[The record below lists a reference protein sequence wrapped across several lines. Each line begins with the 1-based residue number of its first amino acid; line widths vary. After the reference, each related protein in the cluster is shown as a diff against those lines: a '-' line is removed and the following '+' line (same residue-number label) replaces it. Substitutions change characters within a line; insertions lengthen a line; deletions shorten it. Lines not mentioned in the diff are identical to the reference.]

1 MRNISI
7 DQVTQPHRV
16 IAFGDSVLNGGS
28 LSDQSSIATTLASDS
43 ETFYGN
49 VSAGSWGPANMLAWI
64 DEYGLLDAE
73 VAIILISS
81 HDLYDPAF
89 PK

>member
-1 MRNISI
+1 
-7 DQVTQPHRV
+7 
-16 IAFGDSVLNGGS
+16 
-28 LSDQSSIATTLASDS
+28 
-43 ETFYGN
+43 
-49 VSAGSWGPANMLAWI
+49 MLAWI